1 MGVAMGVPTGVG
13 AASSRLAASG
23 TRAPRR
29 RPLRGGE
36 GCAAYAAGMARGMT
50 QTQTQTQP
58 PAAAPDAVAARRSGP
73 RAPARV
79 VARERLLARLVDARR
94 RRCIVLHGPAGSG
107 KTALALALRREL
119 EPLGHELAWLA
130 LTPVHDEPARFVQAL
145 LATLALPDVQALPAV
160 LPADAAAPADAPP
173 SFAAVEATLVA
184 VVRALAAAPA
194 RELALVLDDLHH
206 LTQPDVQ
213 RGLQWLLDHAP
224 PNLHL
229 VLLTRVPPPLS
240 LARAR
245 AQGQTLE
252 IGARELRFSAAE
264 TQAFLQA
271 LLGPVERRDARA
283 LHELSDGWVAALKI
297 ACEAWQAARRRSPA
311 TAPALGPFARERLS
325 LLPALAAFFE
335 REVIARLTA
344 DELELLTLA
353 SSCRRLCGGLGAALL
368 GRPEAVGGVAA
379 QLARLEAHGLF
390 IAAEDAGAGAGS
402 GTAAGAA
409 QPVWYRLHPLWQA
422 ALLRRFAQRAEAER
436 RQCHARAWRWLLGHE
451 RLEDVV
457 QQALAAGEADAA
469 AELVAQQAQRLH
481 DSGRTRELIRL
492 LRLLP
497 PAAVEAR
504 LPLRFGAALMH
515 LYAREFAACAA
526 GLDRLERD
534 IPAHDARARA
544 ALVRLRVSLA
554 AQTDDID
561 RAIALRPLLLQPLP
575 PDVDAFAVGHRNNL
589 LSWVHLQCAEHEA
602 ARRVQ
607 HEAPLSD
614 AQGRPLLGTASGS
627 LQGRCLVGLSFAVEG
642 RIAEA
647 ERVYR
652 ELLFDAEASG
662 SAGAETL
669 FVASALLSEVL
680 VESNDPLG
688 AIRLLEPRIDAL
700 EVVSIPDSVLR
711 GHGALA
717 GAHWLLGHELESFAW
732 LERLEDYAERLGLQ
746 RLLAYA
752 LGGRVRRQLAR
763 SRFEA
768 AEAALIRL
776 ESLQAGQ
783 PATPHGV
790 TAEVQ
795 AQALY
800 ARVRWLVAHGDLAGA
815 AARLPLALAH
825 ARSRGDRRSGVRLQ
839 LQAVLVDAR
848 RGEAAPARAR
858 LLAALAEAH
867 ALGLVRS
874 VLDAG
879 PALVRL
885 VAEAAAAGALD
896 PVLSFHVERLLAA
909 EAAAAAWTAPPP
921 QQPPQ
926 RPSRGSSAAPEP
938 LSERE
943 RAVLELLAQALPSKR
958 IARTL
963 GVSYTTVKW
972 HLKNIYAKLGV
983 ASRDEAVA
991 RMRDLG
997 SAVAARPAA
1006 ARGPSAAEGFAG
1018 SDAA

>member
-1 MGVAMGVPTGVG
+1 
-13 AASSRLAASG
+13 
-23 TRAPRR
+23 
-29 RPLRGGE
+29 
-36 GCAAYAAGMARGMT
+36 MARGMT
-50 QTQTQTQP
+50 QIQP

-119 EPLGHELAWLA
+119 EPLGHALAWLA
-130 LTPVHDEPARFVQAL
+130 LTPAHDEPACFVQAL
-145 LATLALPDVQALPAV
+145 LATLALPDVQAVRAV
-160 LPADAAAPADAPP
+160 PADAAAPADDSQA
-173 SFAAVEATLVA
+173 FAAVEAALVT
-184 VVRALAAAPA
+184 VVRALAAAPG

-206 LTQPDVQ
+206 LTQPGVQ

-252 IGARELRFSAAE
+252 IGARELRFTAAE
-264 TQAFLQA
+264 TQAFLQV

-283 LHELSDGWVAALKI
+283 LHELTDGWVAALKI

-311 TAPALGPFARERLS
+311 TTPALGPFARERLS
-325 LLPALAAFFE
+325 ALPALAAFFE
-335 REVIARLTA
+335 RGAIARLAA

-368 GRPEAVGGVAA
+368 DRPEAVGGVAA

-390 IAAEDAGAGAGS
+390 IAAEDAGSGA
-402 GTAAGAA
+402 AAGAA
-409 QPVWYRLHPLWQA
+409 QPLWYRLHPLWQA
-422 ALLRRFAQRAEAER
+422 ALARRFAQRPEAER

-515 LYAREFAACAA
+515 LYGRDFAACAA

-614 AQGRPLLGTASGS
+614 AEGRPLLGTASGS

-642 RIAEA
+642 RMAEA

-669 FVASALLSEVL
+669 FVASALLSEAL
-680 VESNDPLG
+680 VEFNDPQG
-688 AIRLLEPRIDAL
+688 AIRLLEPRIDAM

-763 SRFEA
+763 GRFEA

-776 ESLQAGQ
+776 ESLQAGRS
-783 PATPHGV
+783 ATPHGV

-800 ARVRWLVAHGDLAGA
+800 ARLRWLIAHGDLAGA
-815 AARLPLALAH
+815 EARLPLALAH

-848 RGEAAPARAR
+848 RGEAVPARAR

-879 PALVRL
+879 PELLRL
-885 VAEAAAAGALD
+885 VAEAAAGGVLD
-896 PVLSFHVERLLAA
+896 PVLSFYVERLLAA
-909 EAAAAAWTAPPP
+909 EAAAVAWIAPPP
-921 QQPPQ
+921 QQQPP
-926 RPSRGSSAAPEP
+926 RPSRGSGAPAEP

-943 RAVLELLAQALPSKR
+943 RTVLELLAQALPSKR

-997 SAVAARPAA
+997 G
-1006 ARGPSAAEGFAG
+1006 ARGPSAAEGSTG